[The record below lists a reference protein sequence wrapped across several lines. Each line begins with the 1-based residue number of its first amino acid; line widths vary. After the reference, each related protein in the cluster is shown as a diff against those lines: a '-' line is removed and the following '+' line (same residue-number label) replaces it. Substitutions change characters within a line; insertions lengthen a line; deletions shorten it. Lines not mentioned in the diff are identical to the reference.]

1 MTVSNTLLDK
11 ASAFVSQRFE
21 GSVKHNVDIYHD
33 LNHTKETV
41 AAGRQIAEG
50 MGLPE
55 QSVLLVMLACWFHD
69 IGHIE
74 SVSEHEEKSA
84 EIAGQFLLDEGIDPE
99 TADIV
104 KGCILSTKIPQGPL
118 NGLQEIVCDA
128 DLSHLGSDNYSKK
141 NELLR
146 IEFEQYRNKPYTDI
160 EWLQLNIDFFQKH
173 SFFTRFARENLN
185 GKKEE
190 NLAILQNELKKA
202 RGRKK
207 QEKEAKKKNR
217 EQLEN
222 AAKNRGIERNM
233 EVYYRTSSR
242 NHVSFS
248 AIVDQKAN
256 IMIQTNSLIFS
267 IIISLLV
274 RKLDQLPDL
283 ILPTFL
289 MLFTCVATIITSV
302 LATRP
307 KVTRHET
314 TMEDISN
321 RKANLLFFGSF
332 VNLDLDQYEW
342 GVKEM
347 LKDKPYY
354 INNMIRDT
362 YYLGKVLDKKYKFL
376 KLSYDIFM
384 IGLILSISLYAY
396 AFTN

>member
-1 MTVSNTLLDK
+1 MTVNNTLLEK
-11 ASAFVSQRFE
+11 VSAYVSQRFE
-21 GSVKHNVDIYHD
+21 ESGKRNTGVYHD
-33 LNHTKETV
+33 LTHTKETV
-41 AAGRQIAEG
+41 AVGREIARG
-50 MGLPE
+50 TGLPE
-55 QSVLLVMLACWFHD
+55 RSVLLVMIACWFHD
-69 IGHIE
+69 VGYIE
-74 SVSEHEEKSA
+74 SVIEHEEKSA
-84 EIAGQFLLDEGIDPE
+84 EIAESFLVEKGVDKE
-99 TADIV
+99 TIEII
-104 KGCILSTKIPQGPL
+104 KGCIHATKIPQSPS
-118 NGLQEIVCDA
+118 NQLQEIVCDA
-128 DLSHLGSDNYSKK
+128 DLANLGSDHYKK
-141 NELLR
+141 KSELLR
-146 IEFEQYRNKPYTDI
+146 IELENNRGLPFSDS
-160 EWLQLNIDFFQKH
+160 EWLQLNIDFFLQH
-173 SFFTRFARENLN
+173 SFFTAFAQESLK

-190 NLAILQNELKKA
+190 NLVLLKHEQHKEQL
-202 RGRKK
+202 RKQQK
-207 QEKEAKKKNR
+207 KEAKKKNK
-217 EQLEN
+217 EN
-222 AAKNRGIERNM
+222 ATKNRGVERNM

-283 ILPTFL
+283 IIPTFL

-314 TMEDISN
+314 TIEDIKN

-354 INNMIRDT
+354 ITNMIRDT
-362 YYLGKVLDKKYKFL
+362 YYLGKVLDKKYKYL
-376 KLSYDIFM
+376 KLSYEIFM
-384 IGLILSISLYAY
+384 VGLIISISLYAY

>member
-1 MTVSNTLLDK
+1 MTANSTLLEK
-11 ASAFVSQRFE
+11 ASVYVSQLFSANE
-21 GSVKHNVDIYHD
+21 KHSAGIYHD
-33 LNHTKETV
+33 LTHTRETV
-41 AAGRQIAEG
+41 AAGREIAEG

-55 QSVLLVMLACWFHD
+55 QSTVLVMLACWFHD
-69 IGHIE
+69 VGCIE
-74 SVSEHEEKSA
+74 SFAEHEEKSA
-84 EIAGQFLLDEGIDPE
+84 EIAEHFLLQEGADPE
-99 TADIV
+99 TIDIV
-104 KGCILSTKIPQGPL
+104 KGCIFATKIPQAPL
-118 NGLQEIVCDA
+118 NQLQQIVCDA
-128 DLSHLGSDNYSKK
+128 DLFHLGSDNYRKK
-141 NELLR
+141 SELLR
-146 IEFEQYRNKPYTDI
+146 IEFEKNRKKSFTDTQ
-160 EWLQLNIDFFQKH
+160 WLQLNIDFFLKH
-173 SFFTRFARENLN
+173 SFFTPFAQEKLN

-190 NLAILQNELKKA
+190 NLVLLQNELQKEQA
-202 RGRKK
+202 REKQKK
-207 QEKEAKKKNR
+207 QEKKKNR
-217 EQLEN
+217 EKLDN
-222 AAKNRGIERNM
+222 AAKSRGVERNM

-283 ILPTFL
+283 IIPTFL

-314 TMEDISN
+314 TIEDIKN

-347 LKDKPYY
+347 LQDKPYY
-354 INNMIRDT
+354 IANMIRDT

-384 IGLILSISLYAY
+384 VGLVLSISFYAY

>member
-1 MTVSNTLLDK
+1 MTVNNTLLEK
-11 ASAFVSQRFE
+11 VSTFVSHRFE
-21 GSVKHNVDIYHD
+21 VNKKRSTGIYHD
-33 LNHTKETV
+33 FMHTKETV
-41 AAGRQIAEG
+41 ETGKMIAEG
-50 MGLPE
+50 MKLPD
-55 QSVLLVMLACWFHD
+55 QSIILVMLACWFHD
-69 IGHIE
+69 IGHME
-74 SVSEHEEKSA
+74 SDKEHEEKSA
-84 EIAGQFLLDEGIDPE
+84 EIAEAFLAEQGVDQE
-99 TADIV
+99 TRKLI
-104 KGCILSTKIPQGPL
+104 KGCILATKIPQSPQNL
-118 NGLQEIVCDA
+118 LQEVVCDA
-128 DLSHLGSDNYSKK
+128 DLSHLGSDNYKQKS
-141 NELLR
+141 ELLR
-146 IEFEQYRNKPYTDI
+146 IELEKDRDVPFTDI
-160 EWLQLNIDFFQKH
+160 EWLQLNIDFFREH
-173 SFFTRFARENLN
+173 SFFTSYGREMFN

-190 NLAILQNELKKA
+190 NLVILQNELKKEKL
-202 RGRKK
+202 RKK
-207 QEKEAKKKNR
+207 RKKVAKKRNEENKNS
-217 EQLEN
+217 
-222 AAKNRGIERNM
+222 AANNRGVERNM

-283 ILPTFL
+283 IIPTFL

-314 TMEDISN
+314 TMEDIKN

-354 INNMIRDT
+354 ITNMIRDT

-384 IGLILSISLYAY
+384 VGLVLSISFYAY

>member
-1 MTVSNTLLDK
+1 MTVNNTLLEK
-11 ASAFVSQRFE
+11 VSSYVSQRFE
-21 GSVKHNVDIYHD
+21 AKGTPANAAYHD
-33 LNHTKETV
+33 ITHTRETV
-41 AAGRQIAEG
+41 ETGRKIAEG
-50 MGLPE
+50 MNVPE
-55 QSVLLVMLACWFHD
+55 QSVLLVMLACWLHD

-74 SVSEHEEKSA
+74 SVTEHEKKSA
-84 EIAGQFLLDEGIDPE
+84 EIAEAFLTEQGTDRE
-99 TADIV
+99 TIELV
-104 KGCILSTKIPQGPL
+104 KGCILATRIPQSPQNL
-118 NGLQEIVCDA
+118 LQQIVCDA
-128 DLSHLGSDNYSKK
+128 DLSHLGSDNYSKRNK
-141 NELLR
+141 LLR
-146 IEFEQYRNKPYTDI
+146 IELENNRGTPISDT
-160 EWLQLNIDFFQKH
+160 EWLELNIGFFAGH
-173 SFFTRFARENLN
+173 SFFTSHAQELFN
-185 GKKEE
+185 GKKEK
-190 NLAILQNELKKA
+190 NLTILQDQLNKEKLRKKKIDKA
-202 RGRKK
+202 KTKK
-207 QEKEAKKKNR
+207 QEHKKS
-217 EQLEN
+217 
-222 AAKNRGIERNM
+222 AAESRGVERNM

-283 ILPTFL
+283 IIPTFL

-314 TMEDISN
+314 TIEDIHD

-354 INNMIRDT
+354 ISNMIRDT
-362 YYLGKVLDKKYKFL
+362 YFLGKVLDKKYKFL
-376 KLSYDIFM
+376 RLSYDIFM
-384 IGLILSISLYAY
+384 VGLVLSISLYAY
-396 AFTN
+396 AFMN

>member
-1 MTVSNTLLDK
+1 MTVNKTLLEK
-11 ASAFVSQRFE
+11 ASVYVSQCFE
-21 GSVKHNVDIYHD
+21 TNGKHRNGIYHD
-33 LNHTKETV
+33 LTHTRETV
-41 AAGRQIAEG
+41 AAGVEIAEG

-55 QSVLLVMLACWFHD
+55 QSVDIVMLACWFHD

-74 SVSEHEEKSA
+74 FYAEHEEKSA
-84 EIAGQFLLDEGIDPE
+84 EIAERFLVEESID
-99 TADIV
+99 TKTIDIV
-104 KGCILSTKIPQGPL
+104 KNCILATKIPQSPRNQL
-118 NGLQEIVCDA
+118 EQIVCDA
-128 DLSHLGSDNYSKK
+128 DLYHLGSDHYWKK
-141 NELLR
+141 SELLR
-146 IEFEQYRNKPYTDI
+146 IEFEKNRGTPFTDS
-160 EWLQLNIDFFQKH
+160 EWLQLNIDFFLKH
-173 SFFTRFARENLN
+173 SFFTSFAQEKLN

-190 NLAILQNELKKA
+190 NLVILKNEFKKEQL
-202 RGRKK
+202 RKK
-207 QEKEAKKKNR
+207 QKKEATKKNK
-217 EQLEN
+217 EHINN
-222 AAKNRGIERNM
+222 AAKSRGVERNM

-283 ILPTFL
+283 IIPTFL

-314 TMEDISN
+314 TMEDIRN

-354 INNMIRDT
+354 VANMIRDT
-362 YYLGKVLDKKYKFL
+362 YYLGKVLDKKYRFL

-384 IGLILSISLYAY
+384 VGLVLSISLYAY
-396 AFTN
+396 AFTH

>member
-1 MTVSNTLLDK
+1 MTVNNTLLEK
-11 ASAFVSQRFE
+11 VSAYVSQRFAE
-21 GSVKHNVDIYHD
+21 SGKHNTGVYHD
-33 LNHTKETV
+33 LTHTKETV
-41 AAGRQIAEG
+41 AFGREIAEG
-50 MGLPE
+50 TGLSE
-55 QSVLLVMLACWFHD
+55 QSVLLVLLACWFHD
-69 IGHIE
+69 IGYID
-74 SVSEHEEKSA
+74 SPIEHEEKSA
-84 EIAGQFLLDEGIDPE
+84 EIAERFLVEEGIDKE
-99 TADIV
+99 TIEII
-104 KGCILSTKIPQGPL
+104 KGCIHATKIPQSPR
-118 NGLQEIVCDA
+118 NQLQQIVCDA
-128 DLSHLGSDNYSKK
+128 DLSNLGSDNYKK
-141 NELLR
+141 KSELLR
-146 IEFEQYRNKPYTDI
+146 IELENNRGLPFSDS
-160 EWLQLNIDFFQKH
+160 EWLQLSIDFFLQH
-173 SFFTRFARENLN
+173 SFFTAFAQEKFN

-190 NLAILQNELKKA
+190 NLVLLKHELQKEQL
-202 RGRKK
+202 RK
-207 QEKEAKKKNR
+207 QQRKETKKKNK
-217 EQLEN
+217 EN
-222 AAKNRGIERNM
+222 ATKNRGVERNM

-283 ILPTFL
+283 IIPTFL

-314 TMEDISN
+314 TIEDIKN

-332 VNLDLDQYEW
+332 VNLDIDQYEW

-354 INNMIRDT
+354 IANMIRDT
-362 YYLGKVLDKKYKFL
+362 YYLGKVLDKKYKYL
-376 KLSYDIFM
+376 KLSYEIFM
-384 IGLILSISLYAY
+384 VGLIISISLYAY

>member
-1 MTVSNTLLDK
+1 MTVNNTLVEK
-11 ASAFVSQRFE
+11 ASAFVSQYFE
-21 GSVKHNVDIYHD
+21 ANRDRSSGIYHD
-33 LNHTKETV
+33 LTHTKETV
-41 AAGRQIAEG
+41 SAGLEIAEG
-50 MGLPE
+50 MDLPE
-55 QSVLLVMLACWFHD
+55 QSMVLVALACWFHD
-69 IGHIE
+69 VGHIE
-74 SVSEHEEKSA
+74 SATEHEEKSA
-84 EIAGQFLLDEGIDPE
+84 EIATDFLLKEGVDSEAIE
-99 TADIV
+99 IV
-104 KGCILSTKIPQGPL
+104 KGCILATKVPQSPQ
-118 NGLQEIVCDA
+118 NQLQQVVCDA
-128 DLSHLGSDNYSKK
+128 DLSHLGSDNYKQK

-146 IEFEQYRNKPYTDI
+146 IEFEKNRNMPFADE
-160 EWLQLNIDFFQKH
+160 EWLQLNIGFFAGH
-173 SFFTRFARENLN
+173 SFFTSHAQELFN
-185 GKKEE
+185 GKKQE
-190 NLAILQNELKKA
+190 NFAILQDQLNKEKARKKKIKKA
-202 RGRKK
+202 KIKKEEDKKSAAESRGV
-207 QEKEAKKKNR
+207 
-217 EQLEN
+217 
-222 AAKNRGIERNM
+222 ERNM

-283 ILPTFL
+283 IIPTFL

-307 KVTRHET
+307 KVTQHET
-314 TMEDISN
+314 TIEDIKN

-354 INNMIRDT
+354 ITNMIRDT

-384 IGLILSISLYAY
+384 VGLVLSISLYAY

>member
-1 MTVSNTLLDK
+1 MTLNSTLVEK
-11 ASAFVSQRFE
+11 TAAFVTQRFE
-21 GSVKHNVDIYHD
+21 SSTDPKKKIYHD

-41 AAGRQIAEG
+41 AAGKTIAEG
-50 MGLPE
+50 MNMPE
-55 QSVLLVMLACWFHD
+55 ESVLFVVLACWLHD
-69 IGHIE
+69 IGHLD
-74 SVSEHEEKSA
+74 SPDEHEAKSA
-84 EIAGQFLLDEGIDPE
+84 AVAGDFLAGEGVDTDTID
-99 TADIV
+99 TIKD
-104 KGCILSTKIPQGPL
+104 CILSTKVPQTPRTV
-118 NGLQEIVCDA
+118 LQQIVCDA
-128 DLSHLGSDNYSKK
+128 DLSHLGSDTYDKK

-146 IEFEQYRNKPYTDI
+146 IELEENRKKTFTDI
-160 EWLQLNIDFFQKH
+160 EWLEFNIDFFTNH
-173 SFFTRFARENLN
+173 NYFTPFAKESLNDKKRENLV
-185 GKKEE
+185 
-190 NLAILQNELKKA
+190 ILQHELKKA
-202 RGRKK
+202 EEWKKQKK
-207 QEKEAKKKNR
+207 QEKKKNR
-217 EQLEN
+217 EEIEN

-283 ILPTFL
+283 IIPTFL

-314 TMEDISN
+314 TMEDISK

-332 VNLDLDQYEW
+332 VNLDLEQYEW

-354 INNMIRDT
+354 ITNMIRDT

-384 IGLILSISLYAY
+384 VGLVLSISFYAH
-396 AFTN
+396 AFTK